1 MPRFKP
7 PTLPMPKLPG
17 VPAGTSSF
25 LWAVG
30 LGLYIFLGGL
40 SVSLASPE
48 VTLIVSVVAGC
59 AIFAFVR
66 NYGEDDPNRP

>member
-7 PTLPMPKLPG
+7 PVPPMPKLPS
-17 VPAGTSSF
+17 VPASASSF

-48 VTLIVSVVAGC
+48 VTLIVSVIAGC
-59 AIFAFVR
+59 AIFLFVR
-66 NYGEDDPNRP
+66 LYGEDDPNRP